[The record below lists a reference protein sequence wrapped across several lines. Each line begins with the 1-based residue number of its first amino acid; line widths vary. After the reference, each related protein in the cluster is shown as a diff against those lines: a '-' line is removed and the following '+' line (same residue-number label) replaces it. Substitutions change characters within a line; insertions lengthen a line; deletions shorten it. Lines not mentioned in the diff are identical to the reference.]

1 MKIEFY
7 DSLRFQLMR
16 ESWRT
21 HAERFATQA
30 KSAGKRS
37 VGCTKRVLPIIH
49 GLYGEASPERGTFF
63 MLQQYEMVEI
73 SLVEVFK
80 REGKKSLS
88 FRSVKRPK

>member
-7 DSLRFQLMR
+7 GSLRFQLMR

-21 HAERFATQA
+21 RSERLAMQA
-30 KSAGKRS
+30 SVRYAGKRS
-37 VGCTKRVLPIIH
+37 VGCTKGVLPIIR

-73 SLVEVFK
+73 SLVEVSE
-80 REGKKSLS
+80 REGKKVCHFGL
-88 FRSVKRPK
+88 